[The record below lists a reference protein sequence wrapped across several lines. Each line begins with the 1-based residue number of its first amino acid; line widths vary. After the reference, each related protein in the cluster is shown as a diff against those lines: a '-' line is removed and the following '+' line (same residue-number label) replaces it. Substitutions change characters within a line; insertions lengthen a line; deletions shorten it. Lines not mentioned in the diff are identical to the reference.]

1 MDSQLSTILVAAL
14 MDDRLQNAAQARR
27 ARELKPQ
34 PDGSPRTWRRWFPRP
49 GFARSVGA

>member
-1 MDSQLSTILVAAL
+1 MNSQLNTILVAAL
-14 MDDRLQNAAQARR
+14 MDDRMQNAAEARR

-34 PDGSPRTWRRWFPRP
+34 PGGSPRISRRWFPRP

>member
-1 MDSQLSTILVAAL
+1 MNSQLNTILVAAL
-14 MDDRLQNAAQARR
+14 MDDRMKNAGQARR

-34 PDGSPRTWRRWFPRP
+34 PGGSPRTSRRWFPRP